1 MPASTA
7 GEPEQFYLVK
17 PGDTLG
23 QIAAQF
29 DSTVSALVR
38 NNPVITDPNYI
49 IAGQRLAIPSL
60 RGSNR
65 FTVTISPRS
74 GPPGTRLQVTAGGLP
89 PTTTFQ
95 VGAGVVD
102 AEFTVVDQS
111 STDKQGR
118 LKTVLTIPQ
127 SAQPEENW
135 VVVVREVR
143 RGGLRA
149 NSALFKVTAP
159 QNTPVTTTAHIYL
172 VALGDTGQSGREIG
186 CGDSLIPVEQQ
197 IEPGSD
203 PLEATIRELLAI
215 DSRLYGERDLYNALH
230 RSDLEIEDT
239 VIQDGQAIIKLT
251 GTVRLGGVCDNP
263 RFLAQLEET
272 AKQFPSIEQATILI
286 NGQPLSAILS
296 QK

>member
-1 MPASTA
+1 
-7 GEPEQFYLVK
+7 
-17 PGDTLG
+17 
-23 QIAAQF
+23 
-29 DSTVSALVR
+29 
-38 NNPVITDPNYI
+38 
-49 IAGQRLAIPSL
+49 
-60 RGSNR
+60 
-65 FTVTISPRS
+65 
-74 GPPGTRLQVTAGGLP
+74 LP
-89 PTTTFQ
+89 PTTTLQ

-102 AEFTVVDQS
+102 TEFSVVERS
-111 STDKQGR
+111 LTDEQGR
-118 LKTVLTIPQ
+118 LTTALTIPK
-127 SAQPEENW
+127 SAQPEDNW
-135 VVVVREVR
+135 IVVVRDVR
-143 RGGLRA
+143 RDGLRA
-149 NSALFKVTAP
+149 SSALFKVTAP
-159 QNTPVTTTAHIYL
+159 QDTPMTTTAHIYL

-203 PLEATIRELLAI
+203 PLAAIMRKLLAI

-263 RFLAQLEET
+263 RFRAQLEET
-272 AKQFPSIEQATILI
+272 AKQFPSIKQASIFI